1 LIKHDVTAG
10 LFVPVELLLVGNKS
24 GEGSSIIYVLPS
36 SLMATGN
43 AELTKAAKALD
54 AKLERWSP
62 RLCNHGPAPS
72 QRRNTRADQPPQIV
86 LTNDRCP

>member
-10 LFVPVELLLVGNKS
+10 LFVPVELLLVGNES

-54 AKLERWSP
+54 AELEA
-62 RLCNHGPAPS
+62 LVAK
-72 QRRNTRADQPPQIV
+72 V
-86 LTNDRCP
+86 V